1 MLLVG
6 VSSPSSQA
14 IEGELFY
21 QSKSPGSVFF
31 LPQSRVLF
39 RVMKALQAGVSGAR
53 AGRSM
58 RAPSLLLARKNP
70 CLCLQ
75 LYSH

>member
-1 MLLVG
+1 MVG
-6 VSSPSSQA
+6 VNSPSSEA
-14 IEGELFY
+14 IEGELFINPY
-21 QSKSPGSVFF
+21 RLVLFF

>member
-1 MLLVG
+1 MVG
-6 VSSPSSQA
+6 VNSPSSQA
-14 IEGELFY
+14 IEGELFINPNRLVLFF
-21 QSKSPGSVFF
+21 STPVKGSV
-31 LPQSRVLF
+31 SCHEGS
-39 RVMKALQAGVSGAR
+39 GVSGAR

>member
-1 MLLVG
+1 MVG
-6 VSSPSSQA
+6 VNSPSSQA
-14 IEGELFY
+14 IEGELFIN
-21 QSKSPGSVFF
+21 PNRLVLFF

-39 RVMKALQAGVSGAR
+39 RVMKAPQAGVSGAR